1 MIEGFKSYIKESKH
15 NPWIYSIVVIIGAIS
30 FLSIIYKEWVSTNE
44 NGWHMGEALWFIGY
58 IVWVLFSSCLMLN
71 MTWLKRKLAELE
83 HDKEQ
88 LIKQAEE
95 YRSMLEDHRTF
106 GIIDGMTGIYNRS
119 FGLSFLDQ
127 QIKIV
132 KRDGTD
138 LTISYLDINDL
149 KNVNDCYG
157 HRAGDQL
164 IITACNILKENLRES
179 DVLCRMGG
187 DEFLMILP
195 NCSLGQAD
203 LVINRVNSQIESFNR
218 KSLLPYKL
226 SISIGVATFCRDT
239 DMDIEELIHEADTNM
254 YDHKRRDKGKKEVVM
269 DE

>member
-1 MIEGFKSYIKESKH
+1 MIEGFRAYLKESKH
-15 NPWIYSIVVIIGAIS
+15 SPWIYSIVAIIGALP
-30 FLSIIYKEWVSTNE
+30 FLGMIFKDWVPTLE
-44 NGWHMGEALWFIGY
+44 NGRHIGEALLFTGY
-58 IVWVLFSSCLMLN
+58 ILLVLFSSCLIMI
-71 MTWLKRKLAELE
+71 MTLLKRKLVELE

-106 GIIDGMTGIYNRS
+106 GTIDGMTGIYNRS

-127 QIKIV
+127 QIKIA

-138 LTISYLDINDL
+138 LTICYLDINNL
-149 KNVNDCYG
+149 KVVNDSYG
-157 HRAGDQL
+157 HSAGDQL
-164 IITACNILKENLRES
+164 IISACSILKENLRES

-203 LVINRVNSQIESFNR
+203 LVINRVKSQIESFNR
-218 KSLLPYKL
+218 KSLWSYKL

-239 DMDIEELIHEADTNM
+239 DMNIEELIHEADTNM
-254 YDHKRRDKGKKEVVM
+254 YYHKRRDKGKRAVAM